1 MTLAVD
7 HLFLLI
13 EPDGPEIE
21 ALRHLG
27 LTETYRR
34 AHPGQGTANACFAF
48 DNLYLEL
55 LWLTSEPEA
64 RSAPVAR
71 TRLWER
77 SQWRSLGTCPFGIA
91 VRGGLAGAATRAQRL
106 AAVRRQHR
114 RTPVRPGP

>member
-1 MTLAVD
+1 MPAMTLAVD

-34 AHPGQGTANACFAF
+34 THPGQGTANACFAF

-55 LWLTSEPEA
+55 LWLTREAEA
-64 RSAPVAR
+64 RSANQSRGFQRRPALGEKALPKSLYSSAR
-71 TRLWER
+71 PAISFRT
-77 SQWRSLGTCPFGIA
+77 A
-91 VRGGLAGAATRAQRL
+91 VS
-106 AAVRRQHR
+106 
-114 RTPVRPGP
+114 